1 MTDGTVQETRMR
13 FLSLCFCHRR
23 FLQPRVKHKERF
35 FLCDY
40 RAGAAKRNQMKNLF
54 LGVTIAF
61 LIGIGICHGKTGD
74 TFLQLALRYLIDGIL
89 VVVWLNVAF
98 SYRMLSKR
106 EKSLREAIRPIQIKE
121 DRLCREMDSL
131 MAAAIG
137 VIDGNPE
144 IFKR

>member
-1 MTDGTVQETRMR
+1 MCD
-13 FLSLCFCHRR
+13 C
-23 FLQPRVKHKERF
+23 RV
-35 FLCDY
+35 
-40 RAGAAKRNQMKNLF
+40 GAAKKEPNEESV
-54 LGVTIAF
+54 LGVTIAC

-74 TFLQLALRYLIDGIL
+74 TFLQLALRYLIDAIL

-121 DRLCREMDSL
+121 DRLCREMDAL

>member
-1 MTDGTVQETRMR
+1 
-13 FLSLCFCHRR
+13 
-23 FLQPRVKHKERF
+23 
-35 FLCDY
+35 
-40 RAGAAKRNQMKNLF
+40 MKNLF
-54 LGVTIAF
+54 LGVTIAC

-74 TFLQLALRYLIDGIL
+74 TFLQLALRYLIDAIL

-121 DRLCREMDSL
+121 DRLCREMDTL
-131 MAAAIG
+131 MAAATG